1 MLLILLGLLLA
12 LLPLMLTTALPQLM
26 IVSIYAGLAHLLALA
41 WAMMVITAIVRRH
54 RIAAWRES
62 RKFSKRRSKTVRLA
76 GRTQ

>member
-41 WAMMVITAIVRRH
+41 WAMMIITAIVRRH

-62 RKFSKRRSKTVRLA
+62 RKFSKRKSKTVRLA

>member
-41 WAMMVITAIVRRH
+41 WAMMIITAIVRRH

>member
-1 MLLILLGLLLA
+1 MLLILLALLLA

-41 WAMMVITAIVRRH
+41 WAMIVITAIVRRH
-54 RIAAWRES
+54 RIAEWRAS
-62 RKFSKRRSKTVRLA
+62 RKHSKSRSQTARLA